1 MVFGT
6 FLEHNSHHHHHHH
19 HRCHLHLHLHRGS
32 MAEKPRQ
39 VMEYEDL
46 SNVMK
51 VSSHHKRKVKSDS
64 MAKDEDI
71 DKEADNF
78 IKLEHL
84 KFNKWT

>member
-6 FLEHNSHHHHHHH
+6 FLEHNAHHHHHNSYYYYH
-19 HRCHLHLHLHRGS
+19 HLHRGS
-32 MAEKPRQ
+32 MAEKPSQ

-51 VSSHHKRKVKSDS
+51 VSSHHKRKVKSER

-71 DKEADNF
+71 DKEAENF
-78 IKLEHL
+78 IKLEHM
-84 KFNKWT
+84 KFSKWT